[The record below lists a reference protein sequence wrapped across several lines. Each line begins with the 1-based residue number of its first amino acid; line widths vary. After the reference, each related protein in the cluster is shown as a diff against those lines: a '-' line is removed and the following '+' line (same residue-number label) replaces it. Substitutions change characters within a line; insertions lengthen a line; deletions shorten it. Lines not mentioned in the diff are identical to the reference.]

1 MQNREYELTF
11 IIPSDIADDAVN
23 GVVQTVQGWVEAGA
37 GKVVDV
43 TNWGRRH
50 LMYPIRDYNEG
61 TYVLFKAEL
70 ESAAIGELER
80 NLKLSQQVI
89 RYLLIRIGE

>member
-11 IIPSDIADDAVN
+11 IIPSDIADDAVT
-23 GVVQTVQGWVEAGA
+23 GVVQTVQGWIEAGA
-37 GKVVDV
+37 GKVTDV
-43 TNWGRRH
+43 NNWGRRH

-70 ESAAIGELER
+70 ESPAIAELER